1 MLAESALLVA
11 ALIALFIVVIVLR
24 SDRIIRQGSVA
35 VVERLGRYSSTKQ
48 PGLCIL
54 MPFTDRIRLRVD
66 VRQQVVSFPPQPVIT
81 QDKDA
86 PAWGRLRVRVAV
98 GLVLPPR
105 IRIARG
111 AVVEAAVSSP
121 RRERG
126 RRPALTDQ
134 APLIRRESA
143 GHRHGPCFG
152 HPHVEW
158 SRVCGLV
165 VDLWPAK

>member
-86 PAWGRLRVRVAV
+86 PAWGEAPGPSRRGSR
-98 GLVLPPR
+98 PTSPDTHR
-105 IRIARG
+105 AR
-111 AVVEAAVSSP
+111 S
-121 RRERG
+121 RG
-126 RRPALTDQ
+126 R
-134 APLIRRESA
+134 S
-143 GHRHGPCFG
+143 GG
-152 HPHVEW
+152 
-158 SRVCGLV
+158 
-165 VDLWPAK
+165 